1 MNSPGTTASPF
12 RITRRNF
19 PRNSAAL
26 AREKEREKRIDEKS
40 WRRDF
45 NAARLLRTIER
56 EGERDCAEY
65 CLLSPY
71 AYCNYITTQNI
82 RENPHNS
89 WGAAVLLT
97 QQGDSFTSSSAI
109 TARTTHTAFF
119 LPQTDIGILLA
130 AWCRHHHQKNQSNSN
145 SAPKST
151 SRRRMCFTK
160 LLSRLR
166 SWT

>member
-1 MNSPGTTASPF
+1 M
-12 RITRRNF
+12 
-19 PRNSAAL
+19 
-26 AREKEREKRIDEKS
+26 KRVEEGILK
-40 WRRDF
+40 RRDF
-45 NAARLLRTIER
+45 LIPSRER
-56 EGERDCAEY
+56 ERENAAEY

-130 AWCRHHHQKNQSNSN
+130 A
-145 SAPKST
+145 
-151 SRRRMCFTK
+151 
-160 LLSRLR
+160 
-166 SWT
+166 